1 MSIDHN
7 ASPMLRF
14 IEDYPAGDLFGFV
27 FVRVLGLSFR
37 FFSALAWIFP
47 FVCCSFAL
55 IGFVSSVLL
64 GKRLARKSVA
74 KINNF
79 VASWT

>member
-37 FFSALAWIFP
+37 FFF
-47 FVCCSFAL
+47 C
-55 IGFVSSVLL
+55 VSLDISLRVLL
-64 GKRLARKSVA
+64 VCFDWFCFLSITRQETG
-74 KINNF
+74 
-79 VASWT
+79 